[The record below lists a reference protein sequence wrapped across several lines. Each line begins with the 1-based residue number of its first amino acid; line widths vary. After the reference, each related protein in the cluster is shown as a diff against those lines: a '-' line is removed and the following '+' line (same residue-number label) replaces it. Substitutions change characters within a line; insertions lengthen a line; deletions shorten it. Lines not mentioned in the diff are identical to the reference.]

1 MTHENLQMSPISKT
15 SFLVGTF
22 FAISDSKIAL
32 IFQLIIEN
40 ELLRCVSV
48 RLSYNSE
55 RKSSR
60 LKNQK
65 KHRYNQRK
73 MEKKCRKMKV
83 RSFFYTFDDSLIL
96 SMIVPDT
103 YSCGKN
109 RQSG

>member
-1 MTHENLQMSPISKT
+1 MNCRDVL
-15 SFLVGTF
+15 
-22 FAISDSKIAL
+22 
-32 IFQLIIEN
+32 
-40 ELLRCVSV
+40 
-48 RLSYNSE
+48 LSYKSK

-73 MEKKCRKMKV
+73 MEKNRKMKV
-83 RSFFYTFDDSLIL
+83 HSFFYTFDDSLIL